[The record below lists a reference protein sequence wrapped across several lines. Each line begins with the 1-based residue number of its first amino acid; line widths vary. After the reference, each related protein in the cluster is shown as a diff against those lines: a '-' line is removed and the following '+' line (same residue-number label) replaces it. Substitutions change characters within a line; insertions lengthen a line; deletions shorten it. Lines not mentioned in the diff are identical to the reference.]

1 MQDIKGITAQL
12 QEWINQM
19 QSVGKVVDIDAIN
32 QHLAE
37 MMTVQNSTPIDKIQ
51 RIHVRADASDDLFP
65 FGERMSCT
73 A

>member
-37 MMTVQNSTPIDKIQ
+37 MMTV
-51 RIHVRADASDDLFP
+51 
-65 FGERMSCT
+65 
-73 A
+73 